1 MQILKGQSKS
11 EYDLKKDILGV
22 ITRIFQGQRRSKD
35 CFRECGGFV
44 CLVSLIMG
52 LEATAQDVRRSHSLC
67 VVYGMCMYVFCVG
80 CVLPQRRIELLQGP
94 GGTMLASPGAD
105 ANRSRATT
113 LGLSEAKALLL
124 EGVFKTM
131 TAAIAAHPPNRDF
144 FQEQIS
150 RTLGGALQLTGVL
163 QVQPV
168 ALRVC
173 SCLIDLA
180 VENLSNLPAVATSAV
195 QNPEAIRVT
204 LEILPSCP
212 SPVQMQI
219 FSRIN
224 SMAAALK
231 HNVDA
236 FAKAGVLQF
245 VLTQCVLRS

>member
-1 MQILKGQSKS
+1 
-11 EYDLKKDILGV
+11 
-22 ITRIFQGQRRSKD
+22 
-35 CFRECGGFV
+35 
-44 CLVSLIMG
+44 
-52 LEATAQDVRRSHSLC
+52 
-67 VVYGMCMYVFCVG
+67 
-80 CVLPQRRIELLQGP
+80 
-94 GGTMLASPGAD
+94 MLASPGAD

-173 SCLIDLA
+173 SGLIDLA

-245 VLTQCVLRS
+245 VLTQCVLRLLTCVGRNSSVAAGSARSSPIARTFYTRRWRSSPSWWAHTASP